1 MFDIYTY
8 VKFILIRMY
17 VATCI
22 VLYCLYWFVCML
34 LHVLYFI
41 FPNVWKFTHSMTI
54 IM

>member
-22 VLYCLYWFVCML
+22 VLYCLY
-34 LHVLYFI
+34 
-41 FPNVWKFTHSMTI
+41 
-54 IM
+54 